1 MGKAL
6 RIITQCQTRFSQVID
21 YTCTFY
27 KRERI
32 AGKLTP
38 LFVMTMKARSK
49 PKSIYFRF
57 EDPCKGREAIFVE
70 GRNSGKMLAHDAGF
84 TKFLA
89 GTLELEPCS
98 VLAMEEC
105 RHPITQAGIGSLIET
120 VAQRWAVEL
129 SPDESVVLFDCNM
142 TIGARRCTMIEAIHP
157 QSQPKFQF
165 YKVRLFIDTELNL
178 PIRFEGYDWPTEPGA
193 PADLVEEYS
202 YLDLKLNVGL
212 GEIDFDTCNPQ
223 YSFGRF

>member
-1 MGKAL
+1 MAKAL
-6 RIITQCQTRFSQVID
+6 RMIAQCRTRFARVID

-38 LFVMTMKARSK
+38 LFVMAMKARSN

-57 EDPCKGREAIFVE
+57 EDPYKGREAIFVE
-70 GRNSGKMLAHDAGF
+70 GRNSGKLLAHDVGL

-98 VLAMEEC
+98 SRAMEEC
-105 RHPITQAGIGSLIET
+105 RHPITQAGIGSLLET
-120 VAQRWAVEL
+120 IAQRWAAEL
-129 SPDESVVLFDCNM
+129 SPDESVVLFDGNM
-142 TIGARRCTMIEAIHP
+142 TIGPRRCTMIETIHP
-157 QSQPKFQF
+157 QSRRDFQF
-165 YKVRLFIDTELNL
+165 YKVRLFIDSELNL
-178 PIRFEGYDWPTEPGA
+178 PVRFEGYDWPTEPGA

-202 YLDLKLNVGL
+202 YVDLKLNVGL
-212 GEIDFDTCNPQ
+212 SDIDFDTCNPQ